1 MNGWTERQDETLMAP
16 AKAKSTVDTFV
27 CQDFTYYIKFDD
39 SVSHGN
45 IIQCLKRHKNIVFM

>member
-39 SVSHGN
+39 SVSHRN
-45 IIQCLKRHKNIVFM
+45 ITVFEKT